1 MKSNQL
7 ENRLIEFSVNVIN
20 CCKKAGDSFA
30 AQHLVKQLIR
40 SATSVALNYGEARSA
55 ESPRDFLHKM
65 KLCLKELRESMVNMK
80 IQKEAELIKDK
91 ITIDRLID
99 ENNQLI
105 SIFVASI
112 KTATSKIKNP

>member
-7 ENRLIEFSVNVIN
+7 EDRLIEFSVNVIN
-20 CCKKAGDSFA
+20 CCKKADDSFA
-30 AQHLVKQLIR
+30 SQHLVKQLIR

-55 ESPRDFLHKM
+55 ESSRDFLHKM
-65 KLCLKELRESMVNMK
+65 KLCLKELRESIVNMK
-80 IQKEAELIKDK
+80 ILKQAQLIKDK
-91 ITIDRLID
+91 EIINRLID

-112 KTATSKIKNP
+112 KTATSKINNR